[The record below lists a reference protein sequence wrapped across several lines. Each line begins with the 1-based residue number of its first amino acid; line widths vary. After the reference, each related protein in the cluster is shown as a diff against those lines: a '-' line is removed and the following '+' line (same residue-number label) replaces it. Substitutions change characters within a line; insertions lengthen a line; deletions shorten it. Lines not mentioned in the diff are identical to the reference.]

1 MESPPPKE
9 PSENP
14 FAAWVGRSETE
25 EDVISPRQARGMAAT
40 LASGPCDAGAFAVG
54 DPLPPLWHWMA
65 FAPIAPMDGLGPD
78 GHPARGGFLPPVPLE
93 RRMWA
98 GGRVTF
104 HDAPRVGEV
113 LTRRSEILK
122 VAEKTG
128 ATGRMVFVTVG
139 HTLTT
144 PRGPAVTEEQ
154 DIVYIAMPLRY
165 SPPPPVAAPESPA
178 WEEPVEMTPVR
189 LFRFSALTFNG
200 HRIHYDL
207 DYAAKV
213 ERYPALVVHGPLQAM
228 LMMEA
233 ARRRTGA
240 APRAFRHRGVRPLLL
255 ADSVRIVAEA
265 EAEGVQKLCTVTGE
279 DYQCMQTQIVW
290 QKEGA

>member
-1 MESPPPKE
+1 MENE
-9 PSENP
+9 
-14 FAAWVGRSETE
+14 FAAWIGRAEEE
-25 EDVISPRQARGMAAT
+25 EDVLSPRQARGMAAT
-40 LASGPCDAGAFAVG
+40 LASGPCDGAAFAEG
-54 DPLPPLWHWMA
+54 DPLPPLWHWMG
-65 FAPIAPMDGLGPD
+65 FAPVAPMDGLGPD

-104 HDAPRVGEV
+104 HDDGPRIGEP
-113 LTRRSEILK
+113 LHRRSEILK

-144 PRGPAVTEEQ
+144 PRGVAITEEQ
-154 DIVYIAMPLRY
+154 DIVYIAMPTRY
-165 SPPPPVAAPESPA
+165 SPPPPVPAPERPA
-178 WEEPVEMTPVR
+178 WEEPVEFSPVR

-207 DYAAKV
+207 HYAARV

-233 ARRRTGA
+233 ARRR
-240 APRAFRHRGVRPLLL
+240 APGRQPAFFRHRGVRPCLLSDEVRL
-255 ADSVRIVAEA
+255 VVEPEADGA
-265 EAEGVQKLCTVTGE
+265 QKLCTATAEGH
-279 DYQCMQTQIVW
+279 QCMQTEIRW
-290 QKEGA
+290 KEA

>member
-1 MESPPPKE
+1 MENE
-9 PSENP
+9 
-14 FAAWVGRSETE
+14 FAAWVGRTE
-25 EDVISPRQARGMAAT
+25 EDEDVLSPRQARGMAAT

-54 DPLPPLWHWMA
+54 DPLPPLWHWMG
-65 FAPIAPMDGLGPD
+65 FAPVAPMDGLGPD

-104 HDAPRVGEV
+104 HDDTPRIGEP
-113 LTRRSEILK
+113 LRRRSEILK

-139 HTLTT
+139 HTLST
-144 PRGPAVTEEQ
+144 PRGVAITEEQ
-154 DIVYIAMPLRY
+154 DIVYIAMPQRY
-165 SPPPPVAAPESPA
+165 SPPPPVAAPEVTA
-178 WEEPVEMTPVR
+178 WEEPVAFSPVR

-213 ERYPALVVHGPLQAM
+213 EKYPALVVHGPLQAM

-233 ARRRTGA
+233 ARARAPGRRPA
-240 APRAFRHRGVRPLLL
+240 FFRHRGVRPCLLSDAMRIL
-255 ADSVRIVAEA
+255 AEP
-265 EAEGVQKLCTVTGE
+265 EAEGAQLLCTATAEGHR
-279 DYQCMQTQIVW
+279 CMQTEIRW
-290 QKEGA
+290 QEA

>member
-1 MESPPPKE
+1 MENE
-9 PSENP
+9 
-14 FAAWVGRSETE
+14 FAAWIGRVEEE

-40 LASGPCDAGAFAVG
+40 LASGPCSPEAFADG
-54 DPLPPLWHWMA
+54 DPLPPLWHWMG
-65 FAPIAPMDGLGPD
+65 FAPVVPMEGLGPD

-104 HDAPRVGEV
+104 HDDAPRIGEV
-113 LTRRSEILK
+113 LHRRSEILK

-139 HTLTT
+139 HTLST
-144 PRGPAVTEEQ
+144 PRGVAITEEQ

-165 SPPPPVAAPESPA
+165 SPPPPVAAPEAPA
-178 WEEPVEMTPVR
+178 WEEPAAFSPVR

-213 ERYPALVVHGPLQAM
+213 EKYPALVVHGPLQAM

-233 ARRRTGA
+233 ARRRSPGRV
-240 APRAFRHRGVRPLLL
+240 PGFFRHRGVRPCLLSDEMRIL
-255 ADSVRIVAEA
+255 AEPEA
-265 EAEGVQKLCTVTGE
+265 GGTQRLCTATADGH
-279 DYQCMQTQIVW
+279 QCMQTEIRW
-290 QKEGA
+290 REE

>member
-1 MESPPPKE
+1 MD
-9 PSENP
+9 SE
-14 FAAWVGRSETE
+14 FAAWVGRVE
-25 EDVISPRQARGMAAT
+25 EAEDSITPRQARGMAAT
-40 LASGPCDAGAFAVG
+40 LASGPCEPGAFRPG

-104 HDAPRVGEV
+104 HDDAPRLDEP
-113 LTRRSEILK
+113 LHRRSEILK
-122 VAEKTG
+122 VAEKSG
-128 ATGRMVFVTVG
+128 AAGRMVFVTVA
-139 HTLTT
+139 HEVST
-144 PRGPAVTEEQ
+144 PRGRAISEEQ

-165 SPPPPVAAPESPA
+165 SPPPPVPAPEAPA
-178 WEEPVEMTPVR
+178 WEEPVEVNAVR

-233 ARRRTGA
+233 ARRRRNGA
-240 APRAFRHRGVRPLLL
+240 LPAGFRHRGVRPLLL
-255 ADSVRIVAEA
+255 SDSVRIFSEAAEG
-265 EAEGVQKLCTVTGE
+265 GVQKLCTVTAEGH
-279 DYQCMQTQIVW
+279 QCMQTQIAW
-290 QKEGA
+290 AG